1 MMRSG
6 CRRVYDAES
15 RCDPDFPWLEIN
27 ERFCFPDP
35 EEACGSVVA
44 VGGNLSPGMLVSA
57 YTQGIFPWFNDDD
70 PLYWQSPDPRFVILP
85 ETFHIPE
92 RLARSMKKE
101 AFEIRAD
108 TAFERVINYCSGV
121 VREGQSGSWITDD
134 IIEAYMELHRAGIAH
149 SVEAWL
155 DGQLAGGFYGVLIGD
170 VFFGESMFTR
180 VSDSSKTAFA
190 RFATHFFGPMGGRMI
205 DSQVYT
211 DNMARFGGINISRS
225 AYIRKLQ
232 DCLDGTTDDMSRDAS
247 VSDAVACSLKR
258 ELWRPDAFVRA
269 PAETQAGGVNL

>member
-1 MMRSG
+1 MRSG

-15 RCDPDFPWLEIN
+15 RCDPDFPWLDID
-27 ERFCFPDP
+27 ERFRFPDP

-85 ETFHIPE
+85 ETFRVPE

-101 AFEIRAD
+101 PFEILAD

-121 VREGQSGSWITDD
+121 VREGQAGSWITDD
-134 IIEAYMELHRAGIAH
+134 IIDAYLELHRAGIAH
-149 SVEAWL
+149 SVEAWR

-190 RFATHFFGPMGGRMI
+190 RFASHFFGSMGGRMI

-211 DNMARFGGINISRS
+211 DNIARFGGINISRS
-225 AYIRKLQ
+225 AYIRKLR
-232 DCLDGTTDDMSRDAS
+232 DCLGGAAGEISRESTGDEGS
-247 VSDAVACSLKR
+247 SCLLKR
-258 ELWRPDAFVRA
+258 GLWRPEAFARP